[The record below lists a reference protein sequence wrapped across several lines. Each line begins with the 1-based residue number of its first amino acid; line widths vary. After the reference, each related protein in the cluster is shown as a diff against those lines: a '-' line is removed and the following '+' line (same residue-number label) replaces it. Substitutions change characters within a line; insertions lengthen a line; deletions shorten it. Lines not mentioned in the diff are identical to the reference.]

1 MPSVVLFHIGNLA
14 RFIAS
19 YIGRP
24 LITMGRSFA
33 VHTDFREVLVA
44 YRTSFLTNRRRAVCT
59 AGFGR
64 MDIGEHNHHH
74 NEVESQART
83 RFQHAS

>member
-44 YRTSFLTNRRRAVCT
+44 YRTSFTANRQRAFRT
-59 AGFGR
+59 LGPGR
-64 MDIGEHNHHH
+64 MDIGEHNNNH